1 MLLLEKKKK
10 KLKKR
15 KIKTALSNTV
25 LKAMLIIL
33 QSLDYLSSL

>member
-1 MLLLEKKKK
+1 MLLLEKRKKT
-10 KLKKR
+10 KKR